1 MLRSMT
7 SLLSRC
13 STLYI
18 MICMKRSLTVLASLA
33 VVLTITSSALFSSQ
47 DVSAYGSDGE
57 AGYAFESGD
66 DFTDE
71 DLGRVLGAL
80 DDPKMILAIDISS
93 MINPMD

>member
-1 MLRSMT
+1 
-7 SLLSRC
+7 
-13 STLYI
+13 

>member
-7 SLLSRC
+7 SLLSRR

-80 DDPKMILAIDISS
+80 DDPKMIWPSIYR
-93 MINPMD
+93 P